1 MGINIQPNN
10 ESVSVDN
17 GRFIG
22 GGARDQE
29 LDGDT
34 WRRDS
39 DLDRFGSS
47 DRRNTLRH
55 MSLLDCIEYEMSSR
69 GGPCPPYIV

>member
-1 MGINIQPNN
+1 MDCRAY
-10 ESVSVDN
+10 SVDN

-47 DRRNTLRH
+47 DRRNTLRPV
-55 MSLLDCIEYEMSSR
+55 SLVYCIDLYVDRSDVSSMYLIR
-69 GGPCPPYIV
+69 